1 MVVFFLYIIAIAEP
15 SVNKRK
21 RPARFSAPGVFC
33 RRLAAAATTAAASAA
48 ATVIVIDEQQDDD
61 NEQDPGAVI
70 TAKQISQAHILPPPF
85 IAYTLYYVP
94 SRGVVTESYGS
105 AHG

>member
-1 MVVFFLYIIAIAEP
+1 MVVLFPYIIAIAEP

-94 SRGVVTESYGS
+94 GGGVVTESYGS